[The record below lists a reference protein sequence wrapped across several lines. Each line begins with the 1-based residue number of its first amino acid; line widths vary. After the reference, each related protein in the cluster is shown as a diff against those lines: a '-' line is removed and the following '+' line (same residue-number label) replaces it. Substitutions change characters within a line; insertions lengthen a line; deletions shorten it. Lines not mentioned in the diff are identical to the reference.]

1 MTSDTTVT
9 EKDFK
14 RARRLARS
22 FKDKG
27 EDGPELFDDAES
39 NMNVNFNKSELEFPD
54 DLDSIDDDL
63 KELRKNTDPD
73 TLIND
78 SLMQSALNIYIENA
92 MSLAKKNNMIDVGN
106 WDDLGDVVGEHQ
118 RRDRELLETSLNK
131 LDMLNH
137 NAQREQKLQRTQTR
151 GVLGDDEMKVER
163 DQGLLQLA
171 ERGQLFDIKMDNVY
185 RSVGDLQVKNFEK
198 FYGVKA

>member
-1 MTSDTTVT
+1 MSSDTTIT

-14 RARRLARS
+14 RARRLERT
-22 FKDKG
+22 FKDNG
-27 EDGPELFDDAES
+27 EQGPELFDDAES
-39 NMNVNFNKSELEFPD
+39 NMNASFNKSELEFPD
-54 DLDSIDDDL
+54 DLDTIDDDL

-106 WDDLGDVVGEHQ
+106 WDDLGDIVNEHR
-118 RRDRELLETSLNK
+118 RRDRELLETNLNK
-131 LDMLNH
+131 IDMINH
-137 NAQREQKLQRTQTR
+137 NARKEERLGRAQTS
-151 GVLGDDEMKVER
+151 GVLSDDNMKFER

-185 RSVGDLQVKNFEK
+185 KSVGDVQVKNFEK
-198 FYGVKA
+198 YYGVKA